1 LHILY
6 TTYSFLIG
14 RVKDF
19 HLLYHLWSWHTKHL
33 FMLYEKV
40 DEVTNSVIDLK
51 THLLKQKISHNDTSL
66 QNMVLLS
73 QLQIKLS
80 NLEKR

>member
-1 LHILY
+1 
-6 TTYSFLIG
+6 
-14 RVKDF
+14 
-19 HLLYHLWSWHTKHL
+19 
-33 FMLYEKV
+33 MLYEKV

-66 QNMVLLS
+66 QNLVLLS